1 MSIKVKIVNDPVYGF
16 IRFPEPEL
24 MTVIDHPWFQ
34 RLRRIKQMGMA
45 SLVYP
50 GAEHTRFAHSL
61 GACHL
66 MGKALDELHTKDIS
80 PGKDACVAARLAA
93 LLHDIG
99 HGPFSHSLEHSLVG
113 GVSHETLSHLIMHR
127 LNEEMGGI
135 LEEAIQIFGYQG
147 NTLDNTHP
155 NAGNEGSPP
164 SGVGGIGG
172 IGGYLHQLVSSQLDV
187 DRMDYL
193 NRDSFYTGVSE
204 GVIGYDRILQM
215 LTVRDNELMVEEKG
229 IYSVE
234 KFIIA
239 RRLMYW
245 QVYLHK
251 TVLGAESLLINILK
265 RAKELAMDGQELFA
279 SPALKYF
286 LYKDLTEDDFKNNPE
301 HLVNFCLLDDNDV
314 MVSIKVWQ
322 THDDKILSRLC
333 KMLILRKLYKVMLS
347 SESLASILVEKQDR
361 ARNLLGLGDEELKYF
376 VFTGKTSNSTYNI
389 NDELIKIDM
398 KNGTIKN
405 ITEIDDSLVNQTLAR
420 AVHKN
425 YICYIR

>member
-1 MSIKVKIVNDPVYGF
+1 MSVKVKIINDPVYGF
-16 IRFPEPEL
+16 IRFPEPEIIK
-24 MTVIDHPWFQ
+24 VIDHPWFQ
-34 RLRRIKQMGMA
+34 RLRNIKQMGLA
-45 SLVYP
+45 HLVYP

-66 MGKALDELHTKDIS
+66 VGKALDELKTKNIIPD
-80 PGKDACVAARLAA
+80 KEECLAARLAA

-113 GVSHETLSHLIMHR
+113 GVSHETLSRLIMER
-127 LNEEMGGI
+127 MDKEFGG
-135 LEEAIQIFGYQG
+135 LLQKAIQIFDHSY
-147 NTLDNTHP
+147 
-155 NAGNEGSPP
+155 P
-164 SGVGGIGG
+164 SK
-172 IGGYLHQLVSSQLDV
+172 YLHQLVSSQLDV

-229 IYSVE
+229 VYSVE

-251 TVLGAESLLINILK
+251 TVLGAEMLLINILK
-265 RAKELAMDGQELFA
+265 RAKELVMDGQDLFA
-279 SPALKYF
+279 TPALKYF
-286 LYKDLTEDDFKNNPE
+286 LSKNLTEQDFKNNPE
-301 HLVNFCLLDDNDV
+301 HLDQFCLLADNDV

-322 THDDKILSRLC
+322 THKDKVLSTLC
-333 KMLILRKLYKVMLS
+333 EMLILRKLYKVLFS
-347 SESLASILVEKQDR
+347 SSSLASILVDKKES
-361 ARNLLGLGDEELKYF
+361 ARHLLNLSEDEVKYF
-376 VFTGKTSNSTYNI
+376 AFEGVTSNSTYNI
-389 NDELIKIDM
+389 NDELIKIET
-398 KNGTIKN
+398 KNGGIKN

-425 YICYIR
+425 YICYIQ